1 MKKNILVIQSLLL
14 LPLITPSLSS
24 SMEKPSVM
32 QKQQMKR
39 LTPRQRKN
47 KKQNQQH
54 QTQGKLAYNQVAQKA
69 LGGEEKKNY
78 LQAKEQQ
85 AKQAGSNLIKELEA
99 SFSDARKQKMSLMST
114 TKTTISPNLPSITT
128 QSTNIITYKAKTDN
142 ASEDID
148 YDIIGDD
155 SVELSSELLL
165 VEYKADSTN
174 GNIESSLLP
183 SVILPTEKKGIGL
196 LGSISY
202 YTRDAIANILSHLVK
217 DTFEVNN
224 ASYFELLNEAVQIAV
239 ERNAFNSLTTI
250 AALCQGKEQ
259 YRDQVRIS
267 DDAAQK
273 SFNLFETCYT
283 QENKK
288 LEEEQKNSILQYN
301 QRTIAFAKFLSE
313 AIDNYNQDIINIA
326 SHYSTQKQE
335 TIKDIEL
342 RKNQIKQFSA
352 LNASI
357 REKTAQLIQKPN
369 FINLEN
375 KCAEKIIETQ
385 VSLDLLLKLT
395 SDLPIITE
403 VDHKLNTGILS

>member
-32 QKQQMKR
+32 QKQQM
-39 LTPRQRKN
+39 N

-183 SVILPTEKKGIGL
+183 SVIL
-196 LGSISY
+196 
-202 YTRDAIANILSHLVK
+202 
-217 DTFEVNN
+217 
-224 ASYFELLNEAVQIAV
+224 
-239 ERNAFNSLTTI
+239 
-250 AALCQGKEQ
+250 
-259 YRDQVRIS
+259 
-267 DDAAQK
+267 
-273 SFNLFETCYT
+273 
-283 QENKK
+283 
-288 LEEEQKNSILQYN
+288 
-301 QRTIAFAKFLSE
+301 
-313 AIDNYNQDIINIA
+313 
-326 SHYSTQKQE
+326 
-335 TIKDIEL
+335 
-342 RKNQIKQFSA
+342 
-352 LNASI
+352 
-357 REKTAQLIQKPN
+357 
-369 FINLEN
+369 
-375 KCAEKIIETQ
+375 
-385 VSLDLLLKLT
+385 
-395 SDLPIITE
+395 
-403 VDHKLNTGILS
+403 